1 MFFFK
6 KRKAAR
12 ARARKEAET
21 AAEQAQRLD
30 GLRVFVDSLV
40 GPDGSMSSDGS
51 DLDEYLE
58 QHGIQ
63 PADVPVDVTNTLTLA
78 LANRGTLVAC
88 PTTLLLKR
96 GEVAYV
102 NTSASLLKEVAKR
115 EFRGGS
121 QGVSVPLGGGV
132 RYRVGAMRGEMVT
145 IGSHWETA
153 DTGVLTV
160 TNQRVVYHGGR
171 KTLEFLFS
179 KLAALTAYRDAI
191 DLGVTN
197 RQSTSSFRVNDPQYV
212 AGMIRAAFTA
222 SQS

>member
-12 ARARKEAET
+12 ERARKEAET

-121 QGVSVPLGGGV
+121 QGGACRWEVACATGSAVCVV
-132 RYRVGAMRGEMVT
+132 RWSRSAR
-145 IGSHWETA
+145 
-153 DTGVLTV
+153 TG
-160 TNQRVVYHGGR
+160 
-171 KTLEFLFS
+171 
-179 KLAALTAYRDAI
+179 KLPTPGCLR
-191 DLGVTN
+191 
-197 RQSTSSFRVNDPQYV
+197 
-212 AGMIRAAFTA
+212 
-222 SQS
+222 